1 MITPDSYGRR
11 RRTRA
16 ALCTVGCTGVLA
28 GSLVFAG
35 AASAG
40 VVSAATAAQPAYLY
54 IANSSG
60 NSVTEYN
67 IAKSTVVGT
76 FSAGS
81 APAAVAVTPNGK
93 QLYVADAGSNQVLV
107 VKTATNK
114 VVGTIAVGELPAS
127 IAFSPDGSTA
137 YVLNRDS
144 QSVSVIDTATRTVT
158 ASYSLASAEG
168 SSYGNDLAITPN
180 GEQAFLPLED
190 GTVIVLDLA
199 TGAVVNTVTLGYG
212 AWQGVVSPNGKDV
225 YVTYLPTIYSVG
237 YVAVVSTATNKV
249 VHRIATNGSRPGS
262 VAISPDGKYVYTA
275 DFSDNTVDVIT
286 TATNKVTGD
295 EGLPS
300 NYYPVAVAADAD
312 FLFTANYDSNTV
324 SQFDIS
330 NNYQRQ
336 DIQLAPGAGP
346 DALAF
351 VPAS

>member
-1 MITPDSYGRR
+1 MSTPDSDGRR

-16 ALCTVGCTGVLA
+16 ALCTAGCTVALA
-28 GSLVFAG
+28 GCFVSAG
-35 AASAG
+35 AASAR
-40 VVSAATAAQPAYLY
+40 AAVAAAAAQPAYLY

-67 IAKSTVVGT
+67 IAKSSIVGT
-76 FSAGS
+76 FAAGN
-81 APAAVAVTPNGK
+81 APVAVAVTPDGK
-93 QLYVADAGSNQVLV
+93 QLYVADAGSNQVMV

-114 VVGTIAVGELPAS
+114 VIGTIAVGELPAS
-127 IAFSPDGSTA
+127 IAFSPNGSTA

-144 QSVSVIDTATRTVT
+144 QSVSVIDTATRAVT

-168 SSYGNDLAITPN
+168 SSYGNDLAISPD

-212 AWQGVVSPNGKDV
+212 AWQGVVSPDGKDV
-225 YVTYLPTIYSVG
+225 YITYLPTIYSAG
-237 YVAVVSTATNKV
+237 YVAVVSTATDKI
-249 VHRIATNGSRPGS
+249 VHRIATNGPDPGS

-275 DFSDNTVDVIT
+275 DFSDNMVDIIT
-286 TATNKVTGD
+286 TATDKVTGD

-300 NYYPVAVAADAD
+300 NYYPVAVAADAG
-312 FLFTANYDSNTV
+312 FLFTANYDNNTV

-330 NNYQRQ
+330 NSYQRQ
-336 DIQLAPGAGP
+336 DIPLAQGAGP
-346 DALAF
+346 DAFAL

>member
-1 MITPDSYGRR
+1 MSTPDSDGRR

-16 ALCTVGCTGVLA
+16 ALCTVGCTVVLA
-28 GSLVFAG
+28 GSFVSAG

-40 VVSAATAAQPAYLY
+40 VAAAAAAAQPTYLY

-67 IAKSTVVGT
+67 IAKSSVVGT
-76 FSAGS
+76 FSAGN
-81 APAAVAVTPNGK
+81 APVAVAVTPNGR
-93 QLYVADAGSNQVLV
+93 QLYVANGGSNQVMV
-107 VKTATNK
+107 VNTATNK

-127 IAFSPDGSTA
+127 IAFSPNGSTA

-144 QSVSVIDTATRTVT
+144 QSVSVIDTATRAVT
-158 ASYSLASAEG
+158 KSYSLASAEG
-168 SSYGNDLAITPN
+168 SSYGNDLAITPD
-180 GEQAFLPLED
+180 GQQAFLPLED

-225 YVTYLPTIYSVG
+225 YITYLPTIYSAG
-237 YVAVVSTATNKV
+237 YVAVVSTATDKV
-249 VHRIATNGSRPGS
+249 IHRIATNGSHPGS
-262 VAISPDGKYVYTA
+262 IAIGPDGKYVYTA

-286 TATNKVTGD
+286 TATDKVTGD

-300 NYYPVAVAADAD
+300 NYYPVAVAADAG

-336 DIQLAPGAGP
+336 DIQLAQGAGP